1 MISSNRTLPFL
12 LLGAAFLAACGS
24 GRSGRI
30 MSDSDQDYVDI
41 DGAAGAEFDRLI
53 EGSVQRLLRLPIA
66 ADRNLEKAKV
76 VTLAVQNDSGQ
87 ELGDWQES
95 IYQLIDTSI
104 NRSERFE
111 NISRRFVAEALKE
124 NGLRQ
129 EQLFIPRHQRAF
141 LSTLEQRNLPIDFL
155 LFPTL
160 TRGTTHAGQGITQ
173 RSYELSLELVDVKS
187 GKSDKVIERLRKEFR
202 Q

>member
-1 MISSNRTLPFL
+1 MPAIRNYGVL
-12 LLGAAFLAACGS
+12 LLGLACLAACES
-24 GRSGRI
+24 GRRGRI
-30 MSDSDQDYVDI
+30 MSESDQDYVDI
-41 DGAAGAEFDRLI
+41 SGAAGAEFDRLI

-76 VTLAVQNDSGQ
+76 VALAVQNDSGQ

-141 LSTLEQRNLPIDFL
+141 LATLEQRSLPVDFL

-160 TRGTTHAGQGITQ
+160 TRGTTNAGEGITQ